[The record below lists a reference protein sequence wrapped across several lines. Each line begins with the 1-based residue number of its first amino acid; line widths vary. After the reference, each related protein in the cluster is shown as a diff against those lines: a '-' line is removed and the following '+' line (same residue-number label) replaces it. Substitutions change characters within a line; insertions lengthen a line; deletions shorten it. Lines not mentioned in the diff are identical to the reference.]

1 MKLNSNTLTL
11 ASATAVFLKQK
22 ISTKLAGIE
31 DHKDHVTVCNTLST
45 IRSDRTMHH
54 AFFSNNNNN
63 QHYNGDGDVNDK
75 EDNDDTDCKDSRSD
89 SRTETSAKR
98 TTVKRLQL
106 VWTLQL
112 HKRFVDVVA
121 HLGIKN
127 AVPKTIMQLMN
138 VEGTTLNKMLI
149 MIENGYQGRCLV
161 STPTYEFFIDINTR
175 LQRKSLASYKDKS
188 FPKYEPLKCKASHD
202 HERLN
207 SLCWEP
213 QHPFCDCSGRVRMYA
228 LFLEE
233 KLECFRILRY
243 DIEAERLTKPSQTNE
258 GCSSL
263 ICQNMM
269 Q

>member
-1 MKLNSNTLTL
+1 M
-11 ASATAVFLKQK
+11 Q
-22 ISTKLAGIE
+22 
-31 DHKDHVTVCNTLST
+31 
-45 IRSDRTMHH
+45 H

-138 VEGTTLNKMLI
+138 VEGL
-149 MIENGYQGRCLV
+149 
-161 STPTYEFFIDINTR
+161 
-175 LQRKSLASYKDKS
+175 SL
-188 FPKYEPLKCKASHD
+188 
-202 HERLN
+202 
-207 SLCWEP
+207 
-213 QHPFCDCSGRVRMYA
+213 
-228 LFLEE
+228 
-233 KLECFRILRY
+233 
-243 DIEAERLTKPSQTNE
+243 
-258 GCSSL
+258 
-263 ICQNMM
+263 
-269 Q
+269 